1 MHGEGRG
8 GEGRGGA
15 VCISRESNGLIFPQS
30 QRLVNECQSGTSPV
44 KLGYGRVG
52 DRVG

>member
-8 GEGRGGA
+8 GERRGGA

-30 QRLVNECQSGTSPV
+30 QRLMNECQSGTSPV
-44 KLGYGRVG
+44 KQVYGRVG